1 VPKMEVMYINLLR
14 EYFELEC
21 QSIKKDFQHPFSIEN
36 YIDDFLVLSFYIG
49 NDFLHKLYCMNTKK
63 GNFDEI
69 IMIFKNTLAKMDGY
83 ITNKGKVN
91 WRRFNI

>member
-1 VPKMEVMYINLLR
+1 MYISLLR

-21 QSIKKDFQHPFSIEN
+21 QSIIKDFKHPFCLEN
-36 YIDDFLVLSFYIG
+36 YIDDFIVLSFYIG

-69 IMIFKNTLAKMDGY
+69 ICIFKQTLAKMDGY
-83 ITNKGKVN
+83 ITHKGKVN